1 MEWSTT
7 GMDRGLIVRV
17 AFHPQATSC
26 TAINPGD
33 GNRNPYLR
41 MPGRGAEFVPDRL
54 SPIHVDY
61 PPTVSSSTT

>member
-41 MPGRGAEFVPDRL
+41 MPGRGAEFVP
-54 SPIHVDY
+54 S
-61 PPTVSSSTT
+61 